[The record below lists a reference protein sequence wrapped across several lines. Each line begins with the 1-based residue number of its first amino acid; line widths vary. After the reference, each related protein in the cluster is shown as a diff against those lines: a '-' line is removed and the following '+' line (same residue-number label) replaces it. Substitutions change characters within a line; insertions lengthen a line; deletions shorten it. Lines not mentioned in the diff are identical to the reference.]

1 MAPDPDL
8 YGPPEHGN
16 ENDEQDDDWEVL
28 FEWAPP
34 AEDDDDHAA

>member
-1 MAPDPDL
+1 MTDPRETEPPDR
-8 YGPPEHGN
+8 GN
-16 ENDEQDDDWEVL
+16 EDPHQDDDWEVL